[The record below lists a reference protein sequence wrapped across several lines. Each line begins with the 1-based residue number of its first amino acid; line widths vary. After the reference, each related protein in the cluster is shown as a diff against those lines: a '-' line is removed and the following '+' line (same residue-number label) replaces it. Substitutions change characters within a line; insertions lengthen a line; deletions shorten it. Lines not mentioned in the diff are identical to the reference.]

1 MKELVPMYVAYIW
14 QLLRIWVW
22 CSVYG
27 GLLWVRRNQMEND
40 IFTKYRGLAGLVW
53 VGAGQQRTS

>member
-1 MKELVPMYVAYIW
+1 MYVAYIW